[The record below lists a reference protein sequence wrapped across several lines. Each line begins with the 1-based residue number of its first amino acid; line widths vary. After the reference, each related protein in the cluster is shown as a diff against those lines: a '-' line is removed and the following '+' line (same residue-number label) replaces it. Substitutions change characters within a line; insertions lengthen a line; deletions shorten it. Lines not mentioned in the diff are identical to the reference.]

1 MCDENEDLIHEINV
15 AAYFLSEEGHPYDTL
30 CWFLAERQLQM
41 EKLGAYIPEEN
52 IKQKAAQIYFEQ
64 CPYDI
69 LVWRVAELDIL
80 YQRVYGYDDNDE

>member
-1 MCDENEDLIHEINV
+1 MSDEKENLIHEINI

-30 CWFLAERQLQM
+30 CWFLAEKLLQI
-41 EKLGAYIPEEN
+41 ENPGIFIPEDS

-69 LVWRVAELDIL
+69 LVWRVAEMDIL
-80 YQRVYGYDDNDE
+80 FEHAYGSDDE